1 MFSIGGTNDIVPIYA
16 ALLVAIIF
24 SSIAAF
30 VLFRILARFT
40 NNSKIISFALF
51 VYLFNPNLLYN
62 VLNGLETS
70 LVLMFLSLFIFM
82 LIKVQEHVTTQKL
95 ITLGVIEGLLALS
108 RLDMVI
114 VVFFGNLF
122 LLQNFLKIDWRQS
135 INYFFI
141 SSLTSAI
148 VFLSWAIYNF
158 KTFGMYLT
166 SASITSTFI
175 NHRLTYSD
183 NGGYSLGLFI
193 KTILYMLERATQQ
206 IVSDSGAPVIL
217 LSVFG
222 IGVYYAFKKL
232 VMIDFRNYKSFRLS
246 PVIFVTLG
254 LLALVFVSAGLR
266 WTFRSWY
273 FIPLLIPSCIGLVW
287 VLQKLWIDFQLDF
300 KSKLVQNIFLITLSG
315 GIAFSFFI
323 TWTKNL
329 KDKESL
335 QQTIYNVAIWQ
346 NENLPPNSH
355 IGVFNAGIQ
364 TYFSK
369 HRVTNLDGLINN
381 SASTAMING
390 TLWDYMFNKEH
401 LDYVSDFDSYMTYR
415 YKDSFGVT
423 MDEMYSHFEKIYT
436 IPGEKDLNVYKVKY

>member
-1 MFSIGGTNDIVPIYA
+1 MKFLKENLLPLITISLGTLFQIFFLFGHNILFLITNSLPDDAFYYFQPARNIVNGCGSTMDCVNITNGYHPLWMLVLLPIFKMFSIGGTNDIVPIYA

-254 LLALVFVSAGLR
+254 LLALVFVSRMESSVMKA
-266 WTFRSWY
+266 
-273 FIPLLIPSCIGLVW
+273 LI
-287 VLQKLWIDFQLDF
+287 
-300 KSKLVQNIFLITLSG
+300 
-315 GIAFSFFI
+315 
-323 TWTKNL
+323 
-329 KDKESL
+329 
-335 QQTIYNVAIWQ
+335 
-346 NENLPPNSH
+346 
-355 IGVFNAGIQ
+355 
-364 TYFSK
+364 
-369 HRVTNLDGLINN
+369 
-381 SASTAMING
+381 
-390 TLWDYMFNKEH
+390 
-401 LDYVSDFDSYMTYR
+401 
-415 YKDSFGVT
+415 
-423 MDEMYSHFEKIYT
+423 
-436 IPGEKDLNVYKVKY
+436 